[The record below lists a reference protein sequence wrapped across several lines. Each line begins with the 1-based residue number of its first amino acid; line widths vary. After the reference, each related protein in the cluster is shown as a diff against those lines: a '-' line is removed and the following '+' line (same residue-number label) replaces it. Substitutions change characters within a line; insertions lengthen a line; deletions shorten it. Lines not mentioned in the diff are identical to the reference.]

1 MTDALKIDWILHGLD
16 QELVGTILAL
26 VPGTFQTVDQFI
38 DTAVQFKW
46 PNKKDG

>member
-16 QELVGTILAL
+16 PDLVGKILAL
-26 VPGTFQTVDQFI
+26 VPETFIPFDL
-38 DTAVQFKW
+38 KW